1 MDIMEYLLL
10 WKNLQIAIFA
20 VGIVFVV
27 VTQLMLLHRIR
38 KMAANMEKAYEEAQ
52 RYVNY
57 ILNDAEEE
65 RDPETGEQAKST
77 RMNPQEQNQLITSV
91 LGEIFP

>member
-38 KMAANMEKAYEEAQ
+38 KMANSMQKAFEEAQ

-57 ILNDAEEE
+57 ILNEADEEKAPDKE
-65 RDPETGEQAKST
+65 EHAKSAKMGT
-77 RMNPQEQNQLITSV
+77 QEQNQLISSV